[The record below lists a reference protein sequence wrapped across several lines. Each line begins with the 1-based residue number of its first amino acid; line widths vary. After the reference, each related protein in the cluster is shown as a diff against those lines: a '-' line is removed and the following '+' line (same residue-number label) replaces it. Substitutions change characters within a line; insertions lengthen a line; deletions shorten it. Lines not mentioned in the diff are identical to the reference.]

1 MIRSLIALLAIPLL
15 VVVAAAAPNDFG
27 GAPAAGAPPQDEVL
41 LGDGT
46 LLTGRILEELA
57 DRIVFETDA
66 LGRLEIPRTSIVRL
80 ARGVERTGALSDP
93 DYNSLMFCPTP
104 ATLARGDSYFR
115 DFELFFLNYGAAVS
129 DALNLSVGTLF
140 PVSSEVL
147 MVSLG
152 GKLRLTDRETQPVGL
167 ALTGS
172 YTRLEE
178 VRFGAVGVVAG
189 VGDRRRSLN
198 LAVNQAFD
206 DDGDT
211 ELAFILGADVQSSR
225 RGKVFAEYMSSAS
238 LLADEDADLEGFLN
252 LGLRLFGESHSFSLS
267 GFRPLTD
274 DSSSFIAFPMLM
286 YSNHW

>member
-1 MIRSLIALLAIPLL
+1 MFPRVAILALFLL
-15 VVVAAAAPNDFG
+15 VASAAAAPNDFG
-27 GAPAAGAPPQDEVL
+27 AAPAAGAAPRDEVL
-41 LGDGT
+41 LTDGT
-46 LLTGRILEELA
+46 LLTGRILEEHA

-66 LGRLEIPRTSIVRL
+66 LGRLEIPRTNIVRL

-152 GKLRLTDRETQPVGL
+152 GKLRLVDRETQPVGL
-167 ALTGS
+167 AITGS

-178 VRFGAVGVVAG
+178 VRFGAVGAVAG

-198 LAVNQAFD
+198 LAVNQTFD
-206 DDGDT
+206 DDGGT
-211 ELAFILGADVQSSR
+211 ELAFILGADVQCSR
-225 RGKVFAEYMSSAS
+225 RGKLFAEYMSSAS
-238 LLADEDADLEGFLN
+238 LLADEDVDLEGFFN

-274 DSSSFIAFPMLM
+274 DSGSFIAFPMLM

>member
-1 MIRSLIALLAIPLL
+1 MLRPQAAILAILLLAA
-15 VVVAAAAPNDFG
+15 VAAAAANDFA
-27 GAPAAGAPPQDEVL
+27 GAPAAGSPPDEVL
-41 LGDGT
+41 LTDGT
-46 LLTGRILEELA
+46 LLAGRILEELA

-66 LGRLEIPRTSIVRL
+66 LGRLEIPRASIVRL
-80 ARGVERTGALSDP
+80 ARGAERTGALSDP

-104 ATLARGDSYFR
+104 ATLAKGDSYFR
-115 DFELFFLNYGAAVS
+115 DFELFFLNYGASLA
-129 DALNLSVGTLF
+129 DAFNLSVGTLF

-147 MVSLG
+147 MISLG
-152 GKLRLTDRETQPVGL
+152 GKLRLADRETQPVGL

-178 VRFGAVGVVAG
+178 VKFGAVGVVAG
-189 VGDRRRSLN
+189 GGDRRRSLN
-198 LAVNQAFD
+198 LAVNQTFD

-225 RGKVFAEYMSSAS
+225 RGKIFAEYMSSAS

-252 LGLRLFGESHSFSLS
+252 VGVRLFGDSHSFSLS

-274 DSSSFIAFPMLM
+274 DSGSFVAFPMLM

>member
-1 MIRSLIALLAIPLL
+1 MTRPRVTILAILL
-15 VVVAAAAPNDFG
+15 FAATAAATPNDFG
-27 GAPAAGAPPQDEVL
+27 GAPAAGAAPRDEVL

-46 LLTGRILEELA
+46 LLTGRILEEFA

-129 DALNLSVGTLF
+129 DVLNLSVGTLF

-147 MVSLG
+147 MISLG
-152 GKLRLTDRETQPVGL
+152 GKLRLVDRETQPVGL

-178 VRFGAVGVVAG
+178 VRFGAVGVVVS

-198 LAVNQAFD
+198 LAVNQTFD

-225 RGKVFAEYMSSAS
+225 RGKIFAEYMSSAS

>member
-1 MIRSLIALLAIPLL
+1 MLRPQAAILAILLL
-15 VVVAAAAPNDFG
+15 VAVAAAAANDFA
-27 GAPAAGAPPQDEVL
+27 GAPAAGSPPDEVL
-41 LGDGT
+41 LTDGT
-46 LLTGRILEELA
+46 LLAGRILEELA

-66 LGRLEIPRTSIVRL
+66 LGRLEIPRASIVRL
-80 ARGVERTGALSDP
+80 ARGAERTGALSDP

-104 ATLARGDSYFR
+104 ATLAKGDSYFR
-115 DFELFFLNYGAAVS
+115 DFELFFLNYGASLA
-129 DALNLSVGTLF
+129 DAFNLSVGTLF

-147 MVSLG
+147 MISLG
-152 GKLRLTDRETQPVGL
+152 GKLRLADRETQPVGL

-178 VRFGAVGVVAG
+178 VKFGAVGVVAG

-198 LAVNQAFD
+198 LAVNQTFD

-225 RGKVFAEYMSSAS
+225 RGKIFAEYMSSAS

-252 LGLRLFGESHSFSLS
+252 VGVRLFGDSHSFSLS

-274 DSSSFIAFPMLM
+274 DSGSFVAFPMLM